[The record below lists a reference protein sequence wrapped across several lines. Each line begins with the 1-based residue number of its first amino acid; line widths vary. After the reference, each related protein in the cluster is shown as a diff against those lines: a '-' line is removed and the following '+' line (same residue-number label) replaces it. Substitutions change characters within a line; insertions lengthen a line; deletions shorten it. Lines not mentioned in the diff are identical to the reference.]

1 MVSATKEIIEKEMT
15 ISDIEKKYHV
25 STQRA
30 VQLFCQAA
38 NVSSPNTSQLDAWS
52 KQIIR
57 RVHAKVKQASTP
69 STDTCDAS
77 SCHKDSGSCGEGC
90 SGCSG
95 CH

>member
-15 ISDIEKKYHV
+15 VSDIEKRFHV

-30 VQLFCQAA
+30 VQLFCQATG
-38 NVSSPNTSQLDAWS
+38 VSSPNTSQLDAWS

-57 RVHAKVKQASTP
+57 RVHTKAKQASEAKNEA
-69 STDTCDAS
+69 CDAD
-77 SCHKDSGSCGEGC
+77 CCDNNGGSCDH
-90 SGCSG
+90 CSG

>member
-15 ISDIEKKYHV
+15 ISDIEKRFYV

-38 NVSSPNTSQLDAWS
+38 NVSSPNTSQLEAWS

-57 RVHAKVKQASTP
+57 RVHAKAKQASEAQKEA
-69 STDTCDAS
+69 CDS
-77 SCHKDSGSCGEGC
+77 DCCDKSGGSCDHC
-90 SGCSG
+90 PG

>member
-15 ISDIEKKYHV
+15 ISDIEKRFHV

-38 NVSSPNTSQLDAWS
+38 KVSSPNTSQLDAWS

-57 RVHAKVKQASTP
+57 RVHAKAKQSAQNREE
-69 STDTCDAS
+69 TCDS
-77 SCHKDSGSCGEGC
+77 DCCDTSGGSCYQC
-90 SGCSG
+90 RG